1 MKKMQRNYVRI
12 ASMVYYGNWE
22 SAVFFAVEN
31 NIDGYILLE
40 LYDFFKERD
49 IEPITMRKLLIL
61 SVRIERKRYESK

>member
-31 NIDGYILLE
+31 RIDGYLLLE
-40 LYDFFKERD
+40 LYDFFKEED
-49 IEPITMRKLLIL
+49 IEPITMRNLLIL
-61 SVRIERKRYESK
+61 SVRIERKRNES

>member
-40 LYDFFKERD
+40 LYDFFKESD
-49 IEPITMRKLLIL
+49 IEPITMRNLLIL

>member
-31 NIDGYILLE
+31 KIDGYILLE
-40 LYDFFKERD
+40 LYDFFEERD
-49 IEPITMRKLLIL
+49 IEPITMRNLLIL
-61 SVRIERKRYESK
+61 SVRIERKRNES

>member
-1 MKKMQRNYVRI
+1 MKKMQRNYVRL

-31 NIDGYILLE
+31 KIDGYILLE
-40 LYDFFKERD
+40 LYDFFKKED
-49 IEPITMRKLLIL
+49 IEPITMRNLLIL

>member
-1 MKKMQRNYVRI
+1 MKKMQRNYVRL

-31 NIDGYILLE
+31 NIDGFILLE
-40 LYDFFKERD
+40 LYDFFEERD
-49 IEPITMRKLLIL
+49 IEPITMRNLLIL

>member
-31 NIDGYILLE
+31 RIDGYLLLE
-40 LYDFFKERD
+40 LYDFFKEED
-49 IEPITMRKLLIL
+49 IEPITMRNLLIL
-61 SVRIERKRYESK
+61 SVRIERKRNDTE

>member
-1 MKKMQRNYVRI
+1 MKKMQRNYVRL

-31 NIDGYILLE
+31 KIDGYILLE
-40 LYDFFKERD
+40 LYDSFAERD
-49 IEPITMRKLLIL
+49 IEPITMRNLLIL

>member
-12 ASMVYYGNWE
+12 ASMLYYGNWE

-31 NIDGYILLE
+31 KIDGYILLE

-49 IEPITMRKLLIL
+49 IESITMRNLLIL
-61 SVRIERKRYESK
+61 SVRIERKKNDIK

>member
-31 NIDGYILLE
+31 RIDGYILLE

-61 SVRIERKRYESK
+61 SVRIERKKNDIK